1 MANLSLPSSDLHG
14 ASTLT
19 VSAIVGMANILE
31 HFQLNLLK
39 VVDDNGVQ
47 VSDSLPGATRFG
59 YRLFR
64 GVTQVVGRGINGV
77 LTQLQPLLGENS
89 NWPGRETTLAVLNG
103 VLGDYLQATHN
114 PLAIQMQLR
123 RDGKVLPLRR
133 AALTA
138 ALPEANGRVLL
149 LVHGLCMNDLQWS
162 SKQHNHGL
170 ALARDL
176 GYTPVFLHYN
186 TGQHI
191 SVNGR
196 LLGDLLTRLQQQW
209 PVPIEELVIVG
220 HSMGGLVAR
229 SACHYAGLAQQPWL
243 PLLSKLVCM
252 ASPHHGAPLERGGN
266 WFHVITD
273 LSALTRPFSQLGKI
287 RSCGITD
294 LRYGNIIDE
303 DWGKHDRF
311 AHVGD
316 QRHAVPL
323 PQNVQCYA
331 MAATTGKQAGD
342 ISDRLIGD
350 GLVPLDSALGRD
362 DEPGMSL
369 DFAPQNQW
377 IGYELNHLEILQ
389 RPDAYQQLL
398 AWLK

>member
-1 MANLSLPSSDLHG
+1 MSQLSSSSSDLHG

-19 VSAIVGMANILE
+19 VSAIIGIANILE
-31 HFQLNLLK
+31 HFQLSLLK

-47 VSDSLPGATRFG
+47 VSNSLPGATRLG
-59 YRLFR
+59 YRVFR
-64 GVTQVVGRGINGV
+64 GVTQVVGRGINGI
-77 LTQLQPLLGENS
+77 LTQLLPLLGETS

-123 RDGKVLPLRR
+123 HDGKALPLQRE
-133 AALTA
+133 ALAA
-138 ALPEANGRVLL
+138 ALPDANGRVLL
-149 LVHGLCMNDLQWS
+149 LIHGLCMNDLQWT
-162 SKQHNHGL
+162 SKEHNHGL

-176 GYTPVFLHYN
+176 GYTPVFLQYN

-196 LLGDLLTRLQQQW
+196 LLSDLLSNLQQQW
-209 PVPIEELVIVG
+209 PMPIEELVIVG

-229 SACHYAGLAQQPWL
+229 SACHYAGLSPQPWL
-243 PLLSKLVCM
+243 PLLSKLVCI

-287 RSCGITD
+287 RSAGITD

-323 PQNVQCYA
+323 PHHVQCYA

-362 DEPGMSL
+362 EEPGMSL
-369 DFAPQNQW
+369 NFAPENQW
-377 IGYELNHLEILQ
+377 IGYELNHLEILH

-398 AWLK
+398 SWLK